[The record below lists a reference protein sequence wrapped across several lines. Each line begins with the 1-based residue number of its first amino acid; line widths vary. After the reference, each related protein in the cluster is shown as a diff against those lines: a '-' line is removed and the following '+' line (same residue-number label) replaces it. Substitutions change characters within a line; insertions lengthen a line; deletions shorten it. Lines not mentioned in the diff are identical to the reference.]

1 MVTRSPCPDTAGH
14 IIGPRLILASWI
26 GVGTVLS
33 LLAALLAWASPLFS
47 YDYDLKDLPALPLA
61 AGLSFAGL
69 IFLILLPLIR
79 TSLLQPPKQQRR
91 ILMVILAFGVILRA
105 LLLWSEPALEDDYQ
119 RYMWDGAVT
128 ANGLNPYARSPKDAA
143 KQPPGSLA
151 RDLVEQSAPV
161 HERINHAYLKTIYP
175 PVTQGAF
182 ALAYLIKPWS
192 LIAWRLVVLLG
203 EGATLGLLLLLL
215 REAGRSPLWMALYW
229 WNPVVVKELIN
240 SAHMEAIVTPFV
252 LAAFLAAIR
261 GRLLASTT
269 ALGFAMGAKIWPAML
284 APLIWRSAVSKPKV
298 LAFCV
303 LLLAALAVL
312 WALPPWLGG
321 IDKTSGFVAYAQ
333 RWKTGSALFPQIEA
347 LAHWLLRLAGLP
359 TSWAPLGARGVLA
372 AVFGLAVL
380 ALAWRPISGTASGST
395 SGSASISGGG
405 STGSLGSAE
414 GIVHINHAWLT
425 PSAGNPAAA
434 LDLMRRAGL
443 AVAVLLLLSPSQFPW
458 YSIWLAPFLCFMPSI
473 GLLVITAMIP
483 LYYTAFYF
491 IAIDQKEVFRNSIT
505 WIIWLP
511 VWTMLLGEIYW
522 RRTAWRRWGRG
533 NR

>member
-1 MVTRSPCPDTAGH
+1 MVTRSIYTDAASH
-14 IIGPRLILASWI
+14 VFSARLILTSWI
-26 GVGTVLS
+26 GVGTVLL

-47 YDYDLKDLPALPLA
+47 YDYDLNDLPALPLA

-69 IFLILLPLIR
+69 IFLVLLPLIR

-91 ILMVILAFGVILRA
+91 ILIVILAFGVILRA
-105 LLLWSEPALEDDYQ
+105 LLMWSEPALEDDYQ

-128 ANGLNPYARSPKDAA
+128 ANGLNPYARSPSDAA
-143 KQPPGSLA
+143 KQPPGSLE

-192 LIAWRLVVLLG
+192 LIAWRLVVLIG

-215 REAGRSPLWMALYW
+215 REAGRSPLWLALYW

-303 LLLAALAVL
+303 LLLGALAVL

-347 LAHWLLRLAGLP
+347 LAHWLLSLAGLP

-372 AVFGLAVL
+372 AVFGLVVL

-395 SGSASISGGG
+395 GNIS
-405 STGSLGSAE
+405 
-414 GIVHINHAWLT
+414 HAWLT

-473 GLLVITAMIP
+473 GLLVITALIP